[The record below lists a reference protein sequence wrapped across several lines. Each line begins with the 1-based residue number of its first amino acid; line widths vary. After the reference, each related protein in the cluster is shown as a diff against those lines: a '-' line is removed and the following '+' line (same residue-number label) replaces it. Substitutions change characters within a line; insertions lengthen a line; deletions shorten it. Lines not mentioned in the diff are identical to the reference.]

1 MDELILVDHNKL
13 SRDLAHLSSSVSEI
27 VDHHK
32 DMGEYH
38 KVSGDRRNI
47 AFEGDIATAGSVC
60 TLIFEKY
67 TDANSSFSTSLL
79 DDTIST
85 LLMGVIALDT
95 QNMSPEAGKGT
106 KRDEN
111 ALKYLQNISSQN
123 IDTLF
128 TSLRDAKSDPSFWL
142 SLSAEDCLRLDFK
155 AFTTATSTNIG

>member
-1 MDELILVDHNKL
+1 MSEAAKQEGNEALKQGDYG
-13 SRDLAHLSSSVSEI
+13 LAI
-27 VDHHK
+27 
-32 DMGEYH
+32 
-38 KVSGDRRNI
+38 
-47 AFEGDIATAGSVC
+47 
-60 TLIFEKY
+60 EKY